1 MHDAFGLQKSVG
13 VLLLLERMR
22 FDLIDRGLDFVVQE
36 QILQTF
42 VGKAR
47 HADRT
52 NAAFLVQALK
62 STSGGVVIAVRL
74 VQEIEV
80 NVVKTELG

>member
-36 QILQTF
+36 QILQAF

-47 HADRT
+47 HTDRT
-52 NAAFLVQALK
+52 NSAFLVQALK
-62 STSGGVVIAVRL
+62 STPGGVVIAVRFM
-74 VQEIEV
+74 QEIEV
-80 NVVKTELG
+80 NVVKTEFG